1 MPSPNSKEKYWYRY
15 RGHQYPTIAYVEILQ
30 DAVIKEAGGLPG
42 IKDQGLLD
50 SAMHAPVRAVGGED
64 LYPTFFAKVAALGY
78 FIARNHP
85 FADGNKRTSFAVMA
99 DVLEKNGY
107 YLQWEVSTATL
118 IMPML
123 AAGHLEISGLRFALL
138 HGCDLDTADDSL

>member
-15 RGHQYPTIAYVEILQ
+15 RGHQYPTIAYVEILH

-64 LYPTFFAKVAALGY
+64 LPDFLRKSSSPGVFHCQK
-78 FIARNHP
+78 P
-85 FADGNKRTSFAVMA
+85 SF
-99 DVLEKNGY
+99 
-107 YLQWEVSTATL
+107 
-118 IMPML
+118 
-123 AAGHLEISGLRFALL
+123 
-138 HGCDLDTADDSL
+138 C